1 MRRTNLCGRGK
12 RYSYRGEHQ
21 ESLPSGGGYPL
32 PQGHSCGDSAIKG
45 ATLFINIYY
54 KEVPMKL
61 QSKLRRTVI
70 LVLCLLLVAGVFAS
84 CGKKE
89 EKAKE
94 KNITVTDTQ

>member
-1 MRRTNLCGRGK
+1 
-12 RYSYRGEHQ
+12 
-21 ESLPSGGGYPL
+21 
-32 PQGHSCGDSAIKG
+32 
-45 ATLFINIYY
+45 
-54 KEVPMKL
+54 MKL

-94 KNITVTDTQ
+94 KNITVTDMAGREVTVPTDAKKFVAIGRERCACTAMWGIPTSWWALKIWKKRTVREDLT

>member
-1 MRRTNLCGRGK
+1 
-12 RYSYRGEHQ
+12 
-21 ESLPSGGGYPL
+21 
-32 PQGHSCGDSAIKG
+32 
-45 ATLFINIYY
+45 
-54 KEVPMKL
+54 MKL

-94 KNITVTDTQ
+94 KNITVTDMAGREVTVPTDAKKFVAIGPGALRL